1 MYLPVTAKLRH
12 LNVNTVCIRLHLIT
26 EYVSRVVFQGMT
38 PLMYASSAGDE
49 ALVQMLIDAD
59 AKLNLQVGQPAC
71 SPLPVPSQQGWAIW
85 PKIIITDFFKPNPIE
100 KVTNISFF

>member
-1 MYLPVTAKLRH
+1 M
-12 LNVNTVCIRLHLIT
+12 
-26 EYVSRVVFQGMT
+26 FQGMT

-100 KVTNISFF
+100 KVTNIYIFKFGFYLKINKSEINNTRLLLCCAPQFKMLE